1 MSEQLDR
8 FISLLK
14 GIFELDK
21 SDLDFGIY
29 RIMNI
34 RKKEIEKFLAE
45 GLPARV
51 KDALAPFAGNTSDIE
66 KRIAEIEKQRD
77 TVGIEVANSKMA
89 GEYNELK
96 ATLAKGVDLSGLEA
110 DVYSQLYSFFNR
122 YYEEG
127 DFISKRRYKEGVY
140 AIPYEGEEVK
150 LYWANQDQYY
160 IKTSENFKDYTFVAD
175 GYNIHFRLVDAT
187 TEQNNNKESKDNKR
201 VFMLYTED
209 PERPELKTFE
219 FDAEKKELI
228 IRFVFDIPEDKKVK
242 YEELNDKAITT
253 WLIGNCQELVT
264 VLLVNIS
271 SDPKKQ
277 QNLLQKHLRSYV
289 AKNTFDYFIHKDL
302 KKFLSR
308 ELDFFIKN
316 EVMHLD
322 DVDTTDEKRVDT
334 WLAKVRAIKRVG
346 HVIIDFLA
354 SIEDFQKKLWLKKK
368 FVVQCDYCITL
379 DRIPERFYKE
389 IWSNEAQLR
398 EWQSLGFISDL
409 NWDYKNVNF
418 KFNNEWHEVRL
429 KESSVEI
436 VKLPAA
442 QSNST
447 NTPLPLP
454 ANESFAY
461 LLVDTKFFNQSFKE
475 QLLACI
481 DNFDEQCNGLILNSD
496 NFHALNFLQKSFAEK
511 IQCIYIDPP
520 YNTGSDGFIYKD
532 NFKHSSWLCMMEN
545 RLALTKRIQENESAL
560 YASINEE
567 ERNNLDNLLGYVYS
581 PEMYLANFV
590 VKVRHENRILKGDKD
605 FHETYENLIAYKCSE
620 NHKPNKRIED
630 NSSLDEYYWY
640 IQLNGQPCDTINL
653 GGKKVEIYAPE
664 SFSFESGNGAGNGLK
679 RISVRGSIREGNS
692 SGRFY
697 VAHLENIGEQYAG
710 HLFKVDGIG
719 KDELGF
725 RYFWTPD
732 AKSKRKNG
740 DYFQGVPCDKKDSKD
755 VPYPDLWDFEK
766 EFNLCSDEGGII
778 FRNGKKPLAFLKHI
792 FKISNTCKKHKALVL
807 DYFAG
812 SGTTGHAV
820 IEQNRHD
827 GGDRKYIL
835 VEMGTHFLTATK
847 PRIEKVVFSADW
859 KDGKPQAAN
868 LEPKKKKFDKTLGLD
883 LGKDSLGFALVE
895 DGELTDSGVV
905 QYSNP
910 YNGISHCFKYM
921 RLESYEDALSNVELP
936 EDKSVERM
944 VSLFGDEY
952 LIKYM
957 LDLDTA
963 GSVLN
968 LAAFNDPFD
977 YKLKVTEKNETKE
990 VNADLM
996 ETFNY
1001 LIGLTVNKMYARKI
1015 FSASPDPAGEYE
1027 GAVKLTGNDN
1037 GEYIFRQIEGTLP
1050 SGERALIIWR
1060 NITNNLLES
1069 NAALDAYFQ
1078 RYRINPADREYDVIY
1093 VNGDNNIANL
1103 KSTEETWKVRMIEP
1117 EFKARMFEE
1126 K

>member
-34 RKKEIEKFLAE
+34 RKKEIEKFLTE

-66 KRIAEIEKQRD
+66 KRIAEIEKQCD

-219 FDAEKKELI
+219 FNAEKKELI
-228 IRFVFDIPEDKKVK
+228 IRFVFDIPEDKKAK

-277 QNLLQKHLRSYV
+277 LNLLQKHLRSYV

-409 NWDYKNVNF
+409 NWDYKNANF

-481 DNFDEQCNGLILNSD
+481 DNFDEQCNGLSIHSE
-496 NFHALNFLQKSFAEK
+496 NFQALNLLQ
-511 IQCIYIDPP
+511 QCYKEQIKCVYIDPP
-520 YNTGSDGFIYKD
+520 YNTEQDRQEGKFIYKD
-532 NFKHSSWLCMMEN
+532 NFAEASWLTMMFD
-545 RLALTKRIQENESAL
+545 RLSLGRKFLHNTGNHFV
-560 YASINEE
+560 SISNEE
-567 ERNNLDNLLGYVYS
+567 QHSLKILLNNIFDVSNFVETFLWVRTSTPPSLSYKSRKTTEYIHCFEREKNAIKYEGELLDNGDAPLLNSGNPQKELTFKEKTIHFNIPDGIYEKGVYDKV
-581 PEMYLANFV
+581 ELLNDVIVQNGVNINV
-590 VKVRHENRILKGDKD
+590 VKIVGSWKWTEETMAEEVNNGTYFLVKSTKFSVR
-605 FHETYENLIAYKCSE
+605 F
-620 NHKPNKRIED
+620 
-630 NSSLDEYYWY
+630 
-640 IQLNGQPCDTINL
+640 Q
-653 GGKKVEIYAPE
+653 
-664 SFSFESGNGAGNGLK
+664 
-679 RISVRGSIREGNS
+679 RISTEGYKPPNNKLVLDKS
-692 SGRFY
+692 T
-697 VAHLENIGEQYAG
+697 EIGTNETASDE
-710 HLFKVDGIG
+710 LK
-719 KDELGF
+719 ELGF
-725 RYFWTPD
+725 SEKDFDYPKPSSLIKKLIQFNGE
-732 AKSKRKNG
+732 KSK
-740 DYFQGVPCDKKDSKD
+740 
-755 VPYPDLWDFEK
+755 
-766 EFNLCSDEGGII
+766 II
-778 FRNGKKPLAFLKHI
+778 
-792 FKISNTCKKHKALVL
+792 L

-820 IEQNRHD
+820 LNLNRKD
-827 GGDRKYIL
+827 NGYRKYIL
-835 VEMGTHFLTATK
+835 VEMGEHFDTVLK
-847 PRIEKVVFSADW
+847 PRIEKVVYSADW
-859 KDGKPQAAN
+859 KDGKPVVKPNGKEQA
-868 LEPKKKKFDKTLGLD
+868 F
-883 LGKDSLGFALVE
+883 
-895 DGELTDSGVV
+895 TDFG
-905 QYSNP
+905 
-910 YNGISHCFKYM
+910 GISHCFKYM

-1001 LIGLTVNKMYARKI
+1001 LIGLTVDKMYARKI
-1015 FSASPDPAGEYE
+1015 FSASPDPAGEYD

-1060 NITNNLLES
+1060 NITDNLLES

-1117 EFKARMFEE
+1117 EFKTRMFEE
-1126 K
+1126 E

>member
-66 KRIAEIEKQRD
+66 KRIAEIEKQCD

-160 IKTSENFKDYTFVAD
+160 IKTSENFKDYTFVAE

-228 IRFVFDIPEDKKVK
+228 IRFVFDIPEDKKAK

-271 SDPKKQ
+271 SDPKKPL
-277 QNLLQKHLRSYV
+277 NLLQKHLRSYV

-379 DRIPERFYKE
+379 DRVPEKYWSE
-389 IWSNEAQLR
+389 IIENEAQIQEWIDMYAIDDISADLEHLSWSNPISPSFLR
-398 EWQSLGFISDL
+398 Q
-409 NWDYKNVNF
+409 NKNLVLDTSF
-418 KFNNEWHEVRL
+418 FT
-429 KESSVEI
+429 
-436 VKLPAA
+436 
-442 QSNST
+442 T
-447 NTPLPLP
+447 N
-454 ANESFAY
+454 
-461 LLVDTKFFNQSFKE
+461 FKE
-475 QLLACI
+475 QLLSDI
-481 DNFDEQCNGLILNSD
+481 DQIDSQINGIVINGD
-496 NFHALNFLQKSFAEK
+496 NFHAINILKQAFVHK
-511 IQCIYIDPP
+511 IKYVYIDPP
-520 YNTGSDGFIYKD
+520 YNAQSSEILYK
-532 NFKHSSWLCMMEN
+532 NSFKHSSWCTLVEN
-545 RLALTKRIQENESAL
+545 RLKLSKALLSN
-560 YASINEE
+560 
-567 ERNNLDNLLGYVYS
+567 DFVYTVAID
-581 PEMYLANFV
+581 E
-590 VKVRHENRILKGDKD
+590 I
-605 FHETYENLIAYKCSE
+605 E
-620 NHKPNKRIED
+620 NHRLGMMLSDIFSLNTGNTSVSVVINPSGQQGKNFSTTNEHLHFIYTDNNDMLAKEIRDEKNADVRGFMNGAKGAGGNYLRSSGKTCFYPIYVQDNKIIGFGD
-630 NSSLDEYYWY
+630 VSPDSFHPASAN
-640 IQLNGQPCDTINL
+640 IVKNGVT
-653 GGKKVEIYAPE
+653 EIYPVDNDGVERKWLFGRDTVEEIKNELSVKINKNSGLLEIIRTKQAINYKTAWNNPMHSAKE
-664 SFSFESGNGAGNGLK
+664 YGTGVLTRMFRETPFSFPKSVYAVQECID
-679 RISVRGSIREGNS
+679 ISCN
-692 SGRFY
+692 
-697 VAHLENIGEQYAG
+697 HQN
-710 HLFKVDGIG
+710 
-719 KDELGF
+719 
-725 RYFWTPD
+725 D
-732 AKSKRKNG
+732 A
-740 DYFQGVPCDKKDSKD
+740 F
-755 VPYPDLWDFEK
+755 
-766 EFNLCSDEGGII
+766 I
-778 FRNGKKPLAFLKHI
+778 
-792 FKISNTCKKHKALVL
+792 L

-812 SGTTGHAV
+812 AATTAHAT
-820 IEQNRHD
+820 ILSNICNQEN
-827 GGDRKYIL
+827 KKFIL
-835 VEMGTHFLTATK
+835 VEMGTYFKTATL
-847 PRIEKVVFSADW
+847 PRVKKVLYASHPKSW
-859 KDGKPQAAN
+859 SQGKPVIRDN
-868 LEPKKKKFDKTLGLD
+868 G
-883 LGKDSLGFALVE
+883 
-895 DGELTDSGVV
+895 
-905 QYSNP
+905 YSA
-910 YNGISHCFKYM
+910 FVKYFN
-921 RLESYEDALSNVELP
+921 LESYEDALSNVELP

-1001 LIGLTVNKMYARKI
+1001 LIGLTVDKMYARKI

-1027 GAVKLTGNDN
+1027 GAVKLIGNDN

-1117 EFKARMFEE
+1117 EFKTRMFEE
-1126 K
+1126 E

>member
-66 KRIAEIEKQRD
+66 KRIAEIEKQCD

-160 IKTSENFKDYTFVAD
+160 IKTSENFKDYTFVAE

-228 IRFVFDIPEDKKVK
+228 IRFVFDIPEDKKAK
-242 YEELNDKAITT
+242 YEELNEKAITT

-302 KKFLSR
+302 KKFLTR

-409 NWDYKNVNF
+409 NWDYKNANF

-442 QSNST
+442 QSNSI
-447 NTPLPLP
+447 NTQLPLP

-481 DNFDEQCNGLILNSD
+481 DNFDEQCNGIMVNGD
-496 NFHALNFLQKSFAEK
+496 NFHTITLLNERYHQKIS
-511 IQCIYIDPP
+511 CIYIDPP
-520 YNTGSDGFIYKD
+520 YNAKSSEILYK
-532 NFKHSSWLCMMEN
+532 NTFKHSSWLSFLEGRIKASKKLLSEN
-545 RLALTKRIQENESAL
+545 AVHVCAIDEIEQVRLGLLLKQLFPLKDETCVSIQHNPTGQQGDGFSYTHDFAYFTFSNKGKNLGLEDRDGALREAEPDVRPLRNVSSGKNHFRESAANCF
-560 YASINEE
+560 YPIIVKDGKIIKIGE
-567 ERNNLDNLLGYVYS
+567 VS
-581 PEMYLANFV
+581 P
-590 VKVRHENRILKGDKD
+590 KD
-605 FHETYENLIAYKCSE
+605 FHPDAMNI
-620 NHKPNKRIED
+620 IQED
-630 NSSLDEYYWY
+630 GS
-640 IQLNGQPCDTINL
+640 I
-653 GGKKVEIYAPE
+653 EIYPIDPQGQE
-664 SFSFESGNGAGNGLK
+664 SKWFFAQDTVS
-679 RISVRGSIREGNS
+679 SILS
-692 SGRFY
+692 
-697 VAHLENIGEQYAG
+697 
-710 HLFKVDGIG
+710 
-719 KDELGF
+719 ELTAEFDKKKKTWDIIRRKSKF
-725 RYFWTPD
+725 RYKSLWGEKRYSANSYGSVILNNILPNTPFLYP
-732 AKSKRKNG
+732 KSIYTVRDSIDIALGNLSNG
-740 DYFQGVPCDKKDSKD
+740 Y
-755 VPYPDLWDFEK
+755 
-766 EFNLCSDEGGII
+766 I
-778 FRNGKKPLAFLKHI
+778 
-792 FKISNTCKKHKALVL
+792 L

-820 IEQNRHD
+820 LNLNREDD
-827 GGDRKYIL
+827 GNRKYIL
-835 VEMGTHFLTATK
+835 VEMGEYFDSVTK

-868 LEPKKKKFDKTLGLD
+868 PEPQKKKSGKTLGLD
-883 LGKDSLGFALVE
+883 LGKNSLGFAVME
-895 DGELTDSGVV
+895 DGELTDSGVI
-905 QYSNP
+905 QYNNP

-977 YKLKVTEKNETKE
+977 YKLKVTEKNENKE

-1001 LIGLTVNKMYARKI
+1001 LIGLTVDKMYARKI

-1027 GAVKLTGNDN
+1027 GAVKLIGNDN

-1060 NITNNLLES
+1060 NITDNLLES

-1117 EFKARMFEE
+1117 EFKTRMFEE
-1126 K
+1126 E

>member
-1 MSEQLDR
+1 MTEQLER
-8 FISLLK
+8 FITLLK

-34 RKKEIEKFLAE
+34 RKKEIEKFLEE

-51 KDALAPFAGNTSDIE
+51 KDALASFAANTADIE
-66 KRIAEIEKQRD
+66 KRIAEIETQCD
-77 TVGIEVANSKMA
+77 NVGIEVAQSKMA
-89 GEYNELK
+89 EEYKQLK
-96 ATLAKGVDLSGLEA
+96 ASLAKGIDHSGLEA

-209 PERPELKTFE
+209 PERPDLKTFE

-228 IRFVFDIPEDKKVK
+228 IRFVFDIPEDKKAK

-264 VLLVNIS
+264 VLLVNVS
-271 SDPKKQ
+271 TDPKKK

-346 HVIIDFLA
+346 KVIIDFLA

-379 DRIPERFYKE
+379 DRIPSRFHKE
-389 IWSNEAQLR
+389 IWANEKQLR

-409 NWDYKNVNF
+409 NWDYSNANF
-418 KFNNEWHEVRL
+418 KFNNEWYEVRL
-429 KESSVEI
+429 QEDSVEI
-436 VKLPAA
+436 VKLPE
-442 QSNST
+442 T
-447 NTPLPLP
+447 K
-454 ANESFAY
+454 ANEY
-461 LLVDTKFFNQSFKE
+461 PLLPESANEVFSYFLIDTKLFDNKFKE
-475 QLLACI
+475 TLLGDI
-481 DNFDEQCNGLILNSD
+481 ENLNVQCNGEMFYGDNYNVLRLI
-496 NFHALNFLQKSFAEK
+496 QKKYCSQ
-511 IQCIYIDPP
+511 IQCVYIDPP
-520 YNTGSDGFIYKD
+520 FNTGSDGFCYKD
-532 NFKHSSWLCMMEN
+532 GYNHSSWMSMMED
-545 RLALTKRIQENESAL
+545 RCH
-560 YASINEE
+560 AS
-567 ERNNLDNLLGYVYS
+567 LPLL
-581 PEMYLANFV
+581 
-590 VKVRHENRILKGDKD
+590 
-605 FHETYENLIAYKCSE
+605 
-620 NHKPNKRIED
+620 
-630 NSSLDEYYWY
+630 
-640 IQLNGQPCDTINL
+640 
-653 GGKKVEIYAPE
+653 
-664 SFSFESGNGAGNGLK
+664 
-679 RISVRGSIREGNS
+679 
-692 SGRFY
+692 
-697 VAHLENIGEQYAG
+697 
-710 HLFKVDGIG
+710 
-719 KDELGF
+719 
-725 RYFWTPD
+725 
-732 AKSKRKNG
+732 
-740 DYFQGVPCDKKDSKD
+740 KDSGSFYSQID
-755 VPYPDLWDFEK
+755 YFEK
-766 EFNLCSDEGGII
+766 ERLKLILDNFLHYQTEIIWRIGWLSGYKTKAKKFIRNHDTIYQYSKSETPLFNKIYIPYPEGYVRRDG
-778 FRNGKKPLAFLKHI
+778 NPPDGEGYPLEDTWNCYEIDRLDSIQIMSF
-792 FKISNTCKKHKALVL
+792 CKEKVGDASATQKNEALLERILLSSTNKDDIVL
-807 DYFAG
+807 DFFAG
-812 SGTTGHAV
+812 TGTTQAV
-820 IEQNRHD
+820 AFKMGRKFITSEMSHRQFFQNE
-827 GGDRKYIL
+827 L
-835 VEMGTHFLTATK
+835 
-847 PRIEKVVFSADW
+847 PRIKRCLN
-859 KDGKPQAAN
+859 G
-868 LEPKKKKFDKTLGLD
+868 DK
-883 LGKDSLGFALVE
+883 
-895 DGELTDSGVV
+895 
-905 QYSNP
+905 Y
-910 YNGISHCFKYM
+910 GISSKYNYPAGGM
-921 RLESYEDALSNVELP
+921 IKYCCLENYEDALSNVVLP
-936 EDKSVERM
+936 DDDNLNRFT
-944 VSLFGDEY
+944 SLFGEEY

-1001 LIGLTVNKMYARKI
+1001 LIGLTVDKMYARKI
-1015 FSASPDPAGEYE
+1015 FSASPDPAGEYD
-1027 GAVKLTGNDN
+1027 GAVKLIGNDN

-1060 NITNNLLES
+1060 NITDNLLES

-1078 RYRINPADREYDVIY
+1078 RYRINPADREFDVIF

-1103 KSTEETWKVRMIEP
+1103 KNTEETWKVRMIEP
-1117 EFKARMFEE
+1117 EFKSRMFEE
-1126 K
+1126 E

>member
-66 KRIAEIEKQRD
+66 KRIAEIEKQCD

-89 GEYNELK
+89 VEYNELK
-96 ATLAKGVDLSGLEA
+96 ATLEKGVDLSGLEA

-127 DFISKRRYKEGVY
+127 DFISKRRYKESVY

-219 FDAEKKELI
+219 FDAKKKEFI
-228 IRFVFDIPEDKKVK
+228 IRFVFDIPEDKKAK

-409 NWDYKNVNF
+409 HHDYGFWEFTFNDKEHQISHDSDGNVIIKTDF
-418 KFNNEWHEVRL
+418 
-429 KESSVEI
+429 
-436 VKLPAA
+436 AA
-442 QSNST
+442 KKVGTLFDNS
-447 NTPLPLP
+447 PLPQIVDICDV
-454 ANESFAY
+454 FAY
-461 LLVDTKFFNQSFKE
+461 LLVDTKFFNQKFKDD
-475 QLLACI
+475 LLSCFENVA
-481 DNFDEQCNGLILNSD
+481 EQCDGLLIHSE
-496 NFHALNFLQKSFAEK
+496 NFQALNFLRLCYKEK
-511 IQCIYIDPP
+511 VKCIYIDPP
-520 YNTGSDGFIYKD
+520 YNTGKDEDFYYKD
-532 NFKHSSWLCMMEN
+532 RFRYSSWCQMINDRVSLAKFLLQPTGSAFFQIDDYEEHHLRILLDNIFGNDN
-545 RLALTKRIQENESAL
+545 RINRIAWIRTFNSGSSKGLSKKLPANIDTI
-560 YASINEE
+560 YWYSINSQFEHNKELRPYSEGAMKRYDKQDAKGRFKWNPMKTYSEE
-567 ERNNLDNLLGYVYS
+567 
-581 PEMYLANFV
+581 
-590 VKVRHENRILKGDKD
+590 K
-605 FHETYENLIAYKCSE
+605 
-620 NHKPNKRIED
+620 
-630 NSSLDEYYWY
+630 
-640 IQLNGQPCDTINL
+640 
-653 GGKKVEIYAPE
+653 
-664 SFSFESGNGAGNGLK
+664 LK
-679 RISVRGSIREGNS
+679 RLLA
-692 SGRFY
+692 SGD
-697 VAHLENIGEQYAG
+697 AM
-710 HLFKVDGIG
+710 
-719 KDELGF
+719 
-725 RYFWTPD
+725 WTPD
-732 AKSKRKNG
+732 SK
-740 DYFQGVPCDKKDSKD
+740 YPVYKKYLDENSGAPLDNNWNDISGMGTFSEERTGFVTQKPTKLLERCLNLTNAD
-755 VPYPDLWDFEK
+755 IALDF
-766 EFNLCSDEGGII
+766 
-778 FRNGKKPLAFLKHI
+778 
-792 FKISNTCKKHKALVL
+792 
-807 DYFAG
+807 FAG
-812 SGTTGHAV
+812 SGTLAHAV
-820 IEQNRHD
+820 INLNRQD
-827 GGDRKYIL
+827 GKKRKYIMID
-835 VEMGTHFLTATK
+835 VGEHFCSITK
-847 PRIEKVVFSADW
+847 QRLPKVIFSEDW
-859 KDGKPQAAN
+859 KN
-868 LEPKKKKFDKTLGLD
+868 GLPV
-883 LGKDSLGFALVE
+883 KIRS
-895 DGELTDSGVV
+895 
-905 QYSNP
+905 
-910 YNGISHCFKYM
+910 GISHFFKYM

-936 EDKSVERM
+936 EDKSIERM

-963 GSVLN
+963 GSVLT
-968 LAAFNDPFD
+968 LATFNDPFD

-1001 LIGLTVNKMYARKI
+1001 LIGLTVDKMYARKI

-1060 NITNNLLES
+1060 NITDNLLES

-1117 EFKARMFEE
+1117 EFKSRMFEE

>member
-66 KRIAEIEKQRD
+66 KRIAEIEKQCD

-160 IKTSENFKDYTFVAD
+160 IKTSENFKDYTFVAE

-228 IRFVFDIPEDKKVK
+228 IRFVFDIPEDKKAK

-271 SDPKKQ
+271 SDPKKPL
-277 QNLLQKHLRSYV
+277 NLLQKHLRSYV

-316 EVMHLD
+316 EIMHLD

-409 NWDYKNVNF
+409 NWDYKNANF

-436 VKLPAA
+436 IKLPAA
-442 QSNST
+442 QSNSI
-447 NTPLPLP
+447 NTQLPLP

-481 DNFDEQCNGLILNSD
+481 DNFDEQCNGLMIHSE
-496 NFHALNFLQKSFAEK
+496 NFQALNFIKSSYHHS
-511 IQCIYIDPP
+511 IDYIYIDPP
-520 YNTGSDGFIYKD
+520 YNTDSTPILYKNGYRD
-532 NFKHSSWLCMMEN
+532 SSWMSLIRDRVNDAQELQTETGVFTVAIDDTELHQLFFVLKQSFENSRFSQITVVHNPKGSPTKDFNRNHEYALFVTPEDAKNCIARIME
-545 RLALTKRIQENESAL
+545 ENEKPRKMRRWGENSLRVERPLSFYPIYVKNGKIVGIGEVPENDFHPNGKNEIQKDGSIAIWPIDQNGIERRWNFGL
-560 YASINEE
+560 DSIRDNLDRITIIDDDGILDLFLTHEMTIPKTVWKGGEYDAGSYGNSLLIDILGKKIFDFPKSINTML
-567 ERNNLDNLLGYVYS
+567 RCVRLVTDTKKQAKILD
-581 PEMYLANFV
+581 F
-590 VKVRHENRILKGDKD
+590 
-605 FHETYENLIAYKCSE
+605 
-620 NHKPNKRIED
+620 
-630 NSSLDEYYWY
+630 
-640 IQLNGQPCDTINL
+640 
-653 GGKKVEIYAPE
+653 
-664 SFSFESGNGAGNGLK
+664 
-679 RISVRGSIREGNS
+679 
-692 SGRFY
+692 
-697 VAHLENIGEQYAG
+697 
-710 HLFKVDGIG
+710 
-719 KDELGF
+719 
-725 RYFWTPD
+725 
-732 AKSKRKNG
+732 
-740 DYFQGVPCDKKDSKD
+740 
-755 VPYPDLWDFEK
+755 
-766 EFNLCSDEGGII
+766 
-778 FRNGKKPLAFLKHI
+778 
-792 FKISNTCKKHKALVL
+792 
-807 DYFAG
+807 FAG

-820 IEQNRHD
+820 LSLNREDD
-827 GGDRKYIL
+827 GKRKYIL
-835 VEMGTHFLTATK
+835 VEMGEYFNAVTK
-847 PRIEKVVFSADW
+847 PRITKIVYSPDW
-859 KDGKPQAAN
+859 KNGKP
-868 LEPKKKKFDKTLGLD
+868 LSCDK
-883 LGKDSLGFALVE
+883 
-895 DGELTDSGVV
+895 
-905 QYSNP
+905 
-910 YNGISHCFKYM
+910 GISHCFKYM

-977 YKLKVTEKNETKE
+977 YKLKVTEKNENKE

-1001 LIGLTVNKMYARKI
+1001 LIGLTVDKMYARKI

-1027 GAVKLTGNDN
+1027 GAVKLIGNDN

-1060 NITNNLLES
+1060 NITDNLLES
-1069 NAALDAYFQ
+1069 NATLDAYFQ

-1126 K
+1126 E